1 MREKRRLLLKGLLGI
16 TTMATAMTAMPRLA
30 MAKWSK
36 AFDSSSVDDALNDLY
51 GTTALTT
58 DDTIT
63 LKIPE
68 IAENGA
74 VVPIT
79 VSSTLENIATI
90 AILVDNNPTPLTS
103 SFTLS
108 VGAPA
113 YVSTRV
119 KMAKTSTV
127 TAILSTRDG
136 QYFSASK
143 TIKVTIGGCGG

>member
-1 MREKRRLLLKGLLGI
+1 MNKRK
-16 TTMATAMTAMPRLA
+16 
-30 MAKWSK
+30 
-36 AFDSSSVDDALNDLY
+36 
-51 GTTALTT
+51 
-58 DDTIT
+58 T
-63 LKIPE
+63 LKLLASTCVVLISAKSVMAVSSWPEKLFDNTNSLDVLSKISQESDITISDDINIKVPE

-90 AILVDNNPTPLTS
+90 AILVNNNPTPLTS